1 MLISILSITGIL
13 LTCKTGAL
21 SGDKAKGV
29 DKEFVGLFTVL
40 DENESWLLDKN
51 IQTYCSDP
59 AGVVKDNEDFM
70 ESNKM
75 HAINGYFYGNVLDL
89 NMCLGDTV
97 RWHLAGIGNE
107 VDLHTGE
114 LARLILHHNK
124 QMNGC
129 SVRCSAVQRSA
140 VQCTAAAVSAAHPN
154 AMTLVKLSQIYRI
167 ALLIILAKGE
177 GRKGKVES

>member
-1 MLISILSITGIL
+1 MTRFVLIFILSITGIL

-40 DENESWLLDKN
+40 DENESWLLDEN

-75 HAINGYFYGNVLDL
+75 HAINGYFYGNVPDL

-124 QMNGC
+124 QMNEC
-129 SVRCSAVQRSA
+129 SVHCSAVLN
-140 VQCTAAAVSAAHPN
+140 VV
-154 AMTLVKLSQIYRI
+154 
-167 ALLIILAKGE
+167 
-177 GRKGKVES
+177 